1 MSSEAESGCLGELW
15 GYFIALGQLLQVIT
29 LILQDKKYGHRQ
41 SNKRPQPYSNYTN
54 LQNPP
59 TSYLSEVSEHFGFN

>member
-1 MSSEAESGCLGELW
+1 MSSETESGCLGELW

-41 SNKRPQPYSNYTN
+41 SNKAPALFKIHKLTEPIHI
-54 LQNPP
+54 
-59 TSYLSEVSEHFGFN
+59 LSFRGVGAFWI